1 MTATTFVMML
11 SIVNSVTKAS
21 RPPAP
26 PEHIRSKEPPNSGLR
41 PTPKRASPVSVLD
54 LWLPT
59 PAEINPPSP
68 YPSSTRRH
76 HRRWNRKSIAASASS
91 TSPIGTPA
99 TDASDDRRASST
111 RHIVPTIDDSD
122 AHFTIHGKDSDY
134 DSDTWELDDNYAPTL
149 MDILHDILDSE
160 ERGEESPP
168 PAAPPPWPPPQV
180 RPPDTL
186 APTWKND
193 APGSPTSDYSIE
205 ETGIPSSA
213 APPATGTLSVQLDLQ
228 HSDAVDPP
236 GLIRDATS
244 STLNKSSLAVNP
256 RTLSSPARR
265 ASQDSSTPAIQLG
278 LPPLLRPAIVLP
290 RRPPG
295 APPHPSCQQPCCVL
309 SPDGTAYCP
318 PAAACPEP
326 ECGSWLVSNAVS
338 VEVLYCCC
346 CGSPILGSRPIFS
359 CPDCSYDACVA
370 CSLPPKP
377 SGNWRLTHHAIML
390 PGQSR
395 YSAWP
400 GHGLPSASEA
410 MSPALTKRQ
419 RKRLLKK
426 EKAIKHREDATRRQ
440 TERAREQKQKQKQTE
455 KNIDADFQLDGKTLP
470 GSGWATG

>member
-54 LWLPT
+54 LCLPT

-122 AHFTIHGKDSDY
+122 AHFTIR
-134 DSDTWELDDNYAPTL
+134 
-149 MDILHDILDSE
+149 ILASE

-193 APGSPTSDYSIE
+193 APGSPTSDYSTE

-213 APPATGTLSVQLDLQ
+213 APPATGTLSVQLHLQ
-228 HSDAVDPP
+228 HSDTVDPL

-309 SPDGTAYCP
+309 STDGTAYCP

-326 ECGSWLVSNAVS
+326 ECGSWLVSTAVS

-359 CPDCSYDACVA
+359 CPDCSYDVCLA

-440 TERAREQKQKQKQTE
+440 TGKAREQKQKQKQTE

-470 GSGWATG
+470 GSGWATHWATG

>member
-11 SIVNSVTKAS
+11 SIINSVTKAS

-26 PEHIRSKEPPNSGLR
+26 PEHIRSKEPLNSGLR
-41 PTPKRASPVSVLD
+41 PAPERASPVSVFD

-122 AHFTIHGKDSDY
+122 AYFTIHGKDSDY
-134 DSDTWELDDNYAPTL
+134 DPDTWELD
-149 MDILHDILDSE
+149 
-160 ERGEESPP
+160 ERGKESPP

-193 APGSPTSDYSIE
+193 APGSPTSDYSTE

-213 APPATGTLSVQLDLQ
+213 APPATGTLSVQLHHQ
-228 HSDAVDPP
+228 HSDTVDPL

-265 ASQDSSTPAIQLG
+265 ASQDSSTPAAS
-278 LPPLLRPAIVLP
+278 AILP
-290 RRPPG
+290 RLRFLKSDYSTEETGIPSSAAPPATGTLPVQLDLQHSDAVDPPG
-295 APPHPSCQQPCCVL
+295 L
-309 SPDGTAYCP
+309 
-318 PAAACPEP
+318 
-326 ECGSWLVSNAVS
+326 
-338 VEVLYCCC
+338 
-346 CGSPILGSRPIFS
+346 IR
-359 CPDCSYDACVA
+359 
-370 CSLPPKP
+370 
-377 SGNWRLTHHAIML
+377 
-390 PGQSR
+390 
-395 YSAWP
+395 
-400 GHGLPSASEA
+400 
-410 MSPALTKRQ
+410 
-419 RKRLLKK
+419 
-426 EKAIKHREDATRRQ
+426 DATSSSMP
-440 TERAREQKQKQKQTE
+440 RA
-455 KNIDADFQLDGKTLP
+455 
-470 GSGWATG
+470 

>member
-1 MTATTFVMML
+1 MIQTSTVTWTAFHYPVRRPSVTATTFVMML
-11 SIVNSVTKAS
+11 SIVNSVTKAL

-54 LWLPT
+54 LGLPT
-59 PAEINPPSP
+59 PAEINLPSP
-68 YPSSTRRH
+68 YPSSTWRH

-134 DSDTWELDDNYAPTL
+134 NPGTWELDDDYALTL

-193 APGSPTSDYSIE
+193 APGSPTSDYSTE

-213 APPATGTLSVQLDLQ
+213 APPATGTLSVQLNLQ

-265 ASQDSSTPAIQLG
+265 ASQDSSTPAAS
-278 LPPLLRPAIVLP
+278 AILP
-290 RRPPG
+290 RSR
-295 APPHPSCQQPCCVL
+295 
-309 SPDGTAYCP
+309 SPTSD
-318 PAAACPEP
+318 
-326 ECGSWLVSNAVS
+326 
-338 VEVLYCCC
+338 
-346 CGSPILGSRPIFS
+346 
-359 CPDCSYDACVA
+359 
-370 CSLPPKP
+370 
-377 SGNWRLTHHAIML
+377 
-390 PGQSR
+390 
-395 YSAWP
+395 YSTEETGIA
-400 GHGLPSASEA
+400 ASERFLA
-410 MSPALTKRQ
+410 DPSFFAFWWFMHLSDVEKGQKRGVPFAGTLFA
-419 RKRLLKK
+419 KP
-426 EKAIKHREDATRRQ
+426 ISMNSH
-440 TERAREQKQKQKQTE
+440 
-455 KNIDADFQLDGKTLP
+455 LDSIG
-470 GSGWATG
+470 